1 MGVVPL
7 AVAPII
13 AVNVC
18 LTSEKALKEEKMT
31 APLASLKI
39 LDFTTLL
46 PGPYATMMLADLGAD
61 VVRVESPTRSDLVR
75 MKPPFTGGVSAWH
88 ATLNRSKRS
97 IALDLKQPGA
107 DDVVK
112 RLVKRYD
119 VVLEQFRPG
128 VMERLGVGYDDLCAA
143 NPRLIY
149 CAITAYG
156 QDGPYRERAGHD
168 INILA
173 LSGIASHSGRAE
185 GGPPPLG
192 VQIAD
197 VGGGSFGAI
206 MGILAA
212 VIHRQQT
219 GEGQFVDASMFDGAL
234 AWNALAAADTLA
246 AGQDPERE
254 GGLLNGGTYYDYYET
269 RDGRYLAVGSLEPK
283 FWQGFC
289 EAIGRPDLVERGQS
303 RNREEQEALKSEIRK
318 VLASRTLAAWM
329 AIFDERDVCVEPV
342 LSVSE
347 ALEHPQTRARGMVVD
362 IPWEDGSPQPQVAH
376 PLKYSRSQPV
386 YRHAGVR
393 PGAHTEEVLAEAGY
407 DEAEIAALRERGVV
421 SVEE

>member
-1 MGVVPL
+1 
-7 AVAPII
+7 
-13 AVNVC
+13 
-18 LTSEKALKEEKMT
+18 MT
-31 APLASLKI
+31 APLDSLRI

-46 PGPYATMMLADLGAD
+46 PGPFATMMLADLGAD
-61 VVRVESPTRSDLVR
+61 VVRVESPTRPDLVR
-75 MKPPFTGGVSAWH
+75 VKPPLVGDVSAWH

-97 IALDLKQPGA
+97 LTLDLKQPGA
-107 DDVVK
+107 ADVVK
-112 RLVKRYD
+112 RLVQRYD

-128 VMERLGVGYDDLCAA
+128 VMERLGVGYDALSTA

-156 QDGPYRERAGHD
+156 QDGPYRRRAGHD

-173 LSGIASHSGRAE
+173 LSGIASHSGRAD

-197 VGGGSFGAI
+197 VGAGSFGAI
-206 MGILAA
+206 TGILAA

-246 AGQDPERE
+246 SGRDPERE
-254 GGLLNGGTYYDYYET
+254 GDLLNGGAYYDYYRT
-269 RDGRYLAVGSLEPK
+269 SDGRYLAVGSLEPK
-283 FWQGFC
+283 FWRGFC
-289 EAIGRPDLVERGQS
+289 EAIGRPDLVDRGWVQD
-303 RNREEQEALKSEIRK
+303 RDEQRALKAEIRA
-318 VLASRTLAAWM
+318 VIGSRTLEAWM

-347 ALEHPQTRARGMVVD
+347 ALDHPQTQARAIVVD
-362 IPWEDGSPQPQVAH
+362 VPRPGGPAQPQVGH
-376 PLKYSRSQPV
+376 PLKFSRSQPV
-386 YRHAGVR
+386 YRHIGVQ
-393 PGAHTEEVLAEAGY
+393 PGTHTVQVLAEAGY

-421 SVEE
+421 QAQM